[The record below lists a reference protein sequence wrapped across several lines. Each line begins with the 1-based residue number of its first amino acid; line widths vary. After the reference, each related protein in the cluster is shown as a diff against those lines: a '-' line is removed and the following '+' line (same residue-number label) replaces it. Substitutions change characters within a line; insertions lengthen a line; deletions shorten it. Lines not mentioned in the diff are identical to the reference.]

1 MDVPGLQEAKDKA
14 KQVRDIALNEND
26 KFEAE
31 IDPWLVKWARVR
43 YSGWLACGFGVGLL
57 LIGFIAGR
65 LF

>member
-1 MDVPGLQEAKDKA
+1 MDVPGLQEVKDKA
-14 KQVRDIALNEND
+14 KQVRVFALEQND

-31 IDPWLVKWARVR
+31 IDPLLVKWRRVR